1 MPFAGHGSCCLQAGS
16 SLGGL
21 DLLDE
26 FGNDLVQIADDAV
39 SGNVEDGGVLVL
51 VDGDDVLGVLH
62 TGNVLDGTRDAQGN
76 VDAGMH
82 GLTGL
87 ADLVVSRQPA
97 LIGDGTGSTDNT
109 AQSLGQLLSQLD
121 ALLGVSGDTAADG
134 DDNVSTCLLYTS
146 PSPRDA

>member
-1 MPFAGHGSCCLQAGS
+1 MRGTALVDYGRES

-26 FGNDLVQIADDAV
+26 FGNDLVQIADDSV
-39 SGNVEDGGVLVL
+39 GGNVEDGGVLVL

-62 TGNVLDGTRDAQGN
+62 TGNVLDGTGDAQGN

-87 ADLVVSRQPA
+87 ADLVVS
-97 LIGDGTGSTDNT
+97 S
-109 AQSLGQLLSQLD
+109 
-121 ALLGVSGDTAADG
+121 
-134 DDNVSTCLLYTS
+134 CLLYTS
-146 PSPRDA
+146 PSPRDCS